1 MPRTSTCSTVSE
13 VQLCSGL
20 KGDKLTL
27 HAGFFESRSNP
38 ETDPVILWLN
48 GGPGCSSL
56 IGLFQE
62 LGPSRILPNQT
73 VEFNPYSWN
82 SNASVIFI
90 DQPVNVGYSYSNS
103 NSTDSTLA
111 AADDLYALLTLFF
124 HEFPE
129 YSKQDFHI
137 SGESYAG
144 HYIPGLAYRIVS
156 DETPDVNLKSI
167 LVGNGLTDPYTQY
180 AYYRPMA
187 CGEGGY
193 DAVVSDSTCKAM
205 DAALPKCQGYIKGC
219 YDGDLQ
225 SCKNGFNY
233 CNAQFFDPYT
243 GDVYDVRPN
252 SPDPPSGSAT
262 WLNSAKVKEALG
274 VEVDLSYE
282 ECDDSVYAGFEST
295 GDWMKPIQDYVPD
308 ILAKIPVLIYAGDA
322 DYICNWL
329 GNRAWTK
336 ALEWPGKEAY
346 NSAEVQ
352 PLTIGSD
359 EYGKVTTAK
368 NFAFIQI
375 YEAGHMVPMDQP
387 VGSLDMLNRWVSGE
401 WWE

>member
-1 MPRTSTCSTVSE
+1 M
-13 VQLCSGL
+13 
-20 KGDKLTL
+20 
-27 HAGFFESRSNP
+27 
-38 ETDPVILWLN
+38 ILWLN

-62 LGPSRILPNQT
+62 LGPARILPDLT
-73 VEFNPYSWN
+73 IESNPYSWN

-129 YSKQDFHI
+129 YSTQDFHI

-144 HYIPGLAYRIVS
+144 HYIPGVAYRIVS
-156 DETPDVNLKSI
+156 DPTPNVNLKSI

-187 CGEGGY
+187 CGDGGY
-193 DAVVSDSTCKAM
+193 DAVLDEQACEGM
-205 DAALPKCQGYIKGC
+205 DAALPQCQTYIKGC

-225 SCKNGFNY
+225 SCRDGFDY
-233 CNAQFFDPYT
+233 CNSKFFDPYQST
-243 GDVYDVRPN
+243 GADVYDVRPN
-252 SPDPPSGSAT
+252 SPDPESGSSK
-262 WLNSAKVKEALG
+262 WLNTAKVREALSA
-274 VEVDLSYE
+274 EVDSYE

-295 GDWMKPIQDYVPD
+295 GDWMKPIHEYVPD

-336 ALEWPGKEAY
+336 ALEWPGKEAF
-346 NSAEVQ
+346 NNAEVQ
-352 PLTIGSD
+352 SLTIGTE
-359 EYGKVTTAK
+359 EYGKLTTAQ

-375 YEAGHMVPMDQP
+375 YQAGHMVPTDQP
-387 VGSLDMLNRWVSGE
+387 EASLDMLSRWVSGE
-401 WWE
+401 WFV